1 MAERPTF
8 PASRS
13 SHRIFIPVFVHTPFR
28 GSAETVFVMVATTSF
43 RDLFR
48 SQQSEPFVSS
58 KSFARLSGHYIYGCC
73 LVFWRYGGLAMLD
86 RDRSRRLFIPACDIV
101 SCKFGFE
108 VLLFVQLVCAII
120 YFYLFFS
127 LNVKNLN
134 STNIVWKL
142 QRGFRLL
149 FRLRLLRFVCIDFS
163 RGRMHSCA

>member
-13 SHRIFIPVFVHTPFR
+13 SRRIFIRVFVHTPFR

-58 KSFARLSGHYIYGCC
+58 KSFARLYGHYIYGCC

-86 RDRSRRLFIPACDIV
+86 RDRSRRLFIPARDIV
-101 SCKFGFE
+101 SCNFGFE
-108 VLLFVQLVCAII
+108 VLLFVQLVRAISRIFI
-120 YFYLFFS
+120 YFFLS
-127 LNVKNLN
+127 MLK
-134 STNIVWKL
+134 I
-142 QRGFRLL
+142 
-149 FRLRLLRFVCIDFS
+149 
-163 RGRMHSCA
+163 